1 MRAAPDQLKW
11 VVDDVI
17 PQTAALKALM
27 GDVTTLPGRDI
38 TPTTLCDADILLVRS
53 ITPVNESLLAGSSVQ
68 FVGTATA
75 GIDHFD
81 IEAIERLG
89 VAWSAAPGSNAVSVV
104 EYVLCALA
112 TAGWFERVMAGCPV
126 GLVGL
131 GQVGERLARRLSH
144 LGCQVLA
151 YDPLR
156 VDWPSDIR
164 RAQLEEILCQPVISL
179 HANLHDQGA
188 HASRGLLDADRAGQM
203 VAALS
208 KRDKCG
214 LFINAGRGDLM
225 TLEALNRLADSPW
238 TLILDTWPGE
248 PSLSANLLSRC
259 DWVSPHIAGHSM
271 RARLNGSDLLA
282 GAIARWAG
290 VEVPVLP
297 ELMNQDDLRGSLEI
311 LSTKRGRVNSDT
323 IEWATEFLHQRSIL
337 PREDARLREAAK
349 AGLTLV
355 EFDRLRKSYQQPAEW
370 TGERVTIS
378 AGDSELHAAAEQ
390 LGLKVTS
397 KVGSSDVSA

>member
-11 VVDDVI
+11 VIDDVI
-17 PQTAALKALM
+17 PHTAALKALM
-27 GDVTTLPGRDI
+27 GDVAVLSGRDI
-38 TPTTLCDADILLVRS
+38 TPATISEADILLVRS
-53 ITPVNESLLAGSSVQ
+53 ITPVNESLLAGTSVQ

-75 GIDHFD
+75 GVDHFD

-131 GQVGERLARRLSH
+131 GQVGERLARRLSD

-156 VDWPSDIR
+156 VDWPSGIR
-164 RAQLEEILCQPVISL
+164 RVEMEDILRQPVISL
-179 HANLHDQGA
+179 HANLHDQSA
-188 HASRGLLDADRAGQM
+188 HASRGLLDADRAEQM

-208 KRDKCG
+208 KREGGG

-225 TLEALNRLADSPW
+225 TLEALSQLVDSPW

-248 PSLSANLLSRC
+248 PSLSADLLSRC
-259 DWVSPHIAGHSM
+259 DWVSPHIAGHSIK
-271 RARLNGSDLLA
+271 ARENGSDLLA
-282 GAIARWAG
+282 AAVARWAG
-290 VEVPVLP
+290 VDAPALP
-297 ELMNQDDLRGSLEI
+297 EPFEPVGFESSREINGARGDMNRDV
-311 LSTKRGRVNSDT
+311 T
-323 IEWATEFLHQRSIL
+323 EWMTEFLRQQSIL
-337 PREDARLREAAK
+337 PREDARLREAAA
-349 AGLTLV
+349 AGLTSV
-355 EFDRLRKSYQQPAEW
+355 EFDQLRKSYQQPAEW
-370 TGERVTIS
+370 TGQRVTIT
-378 AGDSELHAAAEQ
+378 AGSDGLRAAAAQ
-390 LGLKVTS
+390 LALKVAS
-397 KVGSSDVSA
+397 E

>member
-1 MRAAPDQLKW
+1 MRPPATQLKW

-17 PQTAALKALM
+17 PHTAALKALM
-27 GDVTTLPGRDI
+27 GEVTILPGREI
-38 TPTTLCDADILLVRS
+38 TPATISDADILLVRS
-53 ITPVNESLLAGSSVQ
+53 ITPVNESLLAGASVQ

-75 GIDHFD
+75 GVDHFD

-112 TAGWFERVMAGCPV
+112 TAGWFERVIAGCPV

-144 LGCQVLA
+144 LGCRVLA

-164 RAQLEEILCQPVISL
+164 RAELEEILCQPVISL
-179 HANLHDQGA
+179 HANLHDQEV
-188 HASRGLLDADRAGQM
+188 HASRGLLDAVRAEQM

-208 KRDKCG
+208 KREDGG

-225 TLEALNRLADSPW
+225 TLEALSRLVDSPW
-238 TLILDTWPGE
+238 TVILDTWPGE
-248 PSLSANLLSRC
+248 PSLSADLLSRC
-259 DWVSPHIAGHSM
+259 DWVSPHIAGHSIK
-271 RARLNGSDLLA
+271 ARENGSDLLA
-282 GAIARWAG
+282 AAVARWAG
-290 VEVPVLP
+290 CEAPAIP
-297 ELMNQDDLRGSLEI
+297 ELVDRDGVTSGCEIPSAERGAADSELTGWI
-311 LSTKRGRVNSDT
+311 
-323 IEWATEFLHQRSIL
+323 AEFLRQQSIL
-337 PREDARLREAAK
+337 PREDARLRDAAN
-349 AGLTLV
+349 AGLTSV
-355 EFDRLRKSYQQPAEW
+355 EFDHLRKSYQQPAEW
-370 TGERVTIS
+370 TGQPVTIA
-378 AGDSELHAAAEQ
+378 AGNDGLRAGAER

-397 KVGSSDVSA
+397 E

>member
-17 PQTAALKALM
+17 PHTAALKALM

-38 TPTTLCDADILLVRS
+38 TPATISDADILLVRS
-53 ITPVNESLLAGSSVQ
+53 ITPVNESLLAGTSVQ

-112 TAGWFERVMAGCPV
+112 TAGWFERVIAGCPV

-144 LGCQVLA
+144 LGCQVMA

-156 VDWPSDIR
+156 SDWPTDIY
-164 RAQLEEILCQPVISL
+164 RAEFEEILCQPVISL
-179 HANLHDQGA
+179 HANLHDQSA
-188 HASRGLLDADRAGQM
+188 HASRGLLDAARAEQM

-208 KRDKCG
+208 KREDGG

-225 TLEALNRLADSPW
+225 TLEALTRLVDSPW
-238 TLILDTWPGE
+238 TVILDTWPGE
-248 PSLSANLLSRC
+248 PSLSADLLSRC
-259 DWVSPHIAGHSM
+259 DWVSPHIAGHSIK
-271 RARLNGSDLLA
+271 ARENGSDLLA
-282 GAIARWAG
+282 AAVARWAD
-290 VEVPVLP
+290 VEAPAIPKLV
-297 ELMNQDDLRGSLEI
+297 DRDG
-311 LSTKRGRVNSDT
+311 VNSGSETRSAERGDVDSVV
-323 IEWATEFLHQRSIL
+323 IGWMTEFLRQQSIL
-337 PREDARLREAAK
+337 PREDARLRDAAK
-349 AGLTLV
+349 TGLTSV
-355 EFDRLRKSYQQPAEW
+355 EFDHLRKSYQQPAEW
-370 TGERVTIS
+370 TEQPVTIA
-378 AGDSELHAAAEQ
+378 AGNDGLRAGAER

-397 KVGSSDVSA
+397 E